1 MSFSQGRNNLIV
13 LLSSLSCGLSSSLTS
28 TTLQTKAASGHIE
41 LQTISFIFDW
51 LGVYLNSCGRLLS
64 IVLASLAASKR
75 SWWVLN
81 RQFLLIALVAIMIIL
96 QPAQHLFYSS

>member
-41 LQTISFIFDW
+41 LQTISLVRRIFKFLWAPFVDRSRQPCRQQAV
-51 LGVYLNSCGRLLS
+51 LVGIEQTVSTDCLSCYHDNTPACT
-64 IVLASLAASKR
+64 AS
-75 SWWVLN
+75 
-81 RQFLLIALVAIMIIL
+81 FLL
-96 QPAQHLFYSS
+96 